1 MNSILL
7 RPAVGCVRLWT
18 KIYTSGLPSDVR
30 ETRRA
35 EIASDVWHSVHDPDC
50 DAPWKLALQM
60 ILRLLLGVPNDLG
73 WRAEH
78 LTAPERSRI
87 RAVLAGGAL
96 CALVLTVAP
105 AVWRPQSPPPPPA
118 PSFRSQ
124 RAIVY
129 PSPAPPPAPPVTESR
144 HPVGGWVYGQAS
156 YTVTPNAVAPI
167 RIKDVR
173 PVYPP
178 IAIANDVQGV
188 VVVRATITGSGR
200 IADARVVQPVG
211 LLSQSALDAVQ
222 QWVFTPSDLGGL
234 PAKNVL
240 TVRVSFTRP

>member
-1 MNSILL
+1 MNSMML
-7 RPAVGCVRLWT
+7 RPAVGFVRLWT

-30 ETRRA
+30 ETRRT
-35 EIASDVWHSVHDPDC
+35 EIASDVWHSIHDPDR
-50 DAPWKLALQM
+50 DAPARLALQM
-60 ILRLLLGVPNDLG
+60 ILRLLLGVPDDLG

-78 LTAPERSRI
+78 LTAPERSGMRT
-87 RAVLAGGAL
+87 VLAGGAL
-96 CALVLTVAP
+96 CALVLAG
-105 AVWRPQSPPPPPA
+105 AAALWRLQSPPLPQA
-118 PSFRSQ
+118 PNVRTQ
-124 RAIVY
+124 TAVVY
-129 PSPAPPPAPPVTESR
+129 PPPAPPPAPPFTESG
-144 HPVGGWVYGQAS
+144 HPVGGWTYGQSS

-188 VVVRATITGSGR
+188 VVVQATITGAGR
-200 IADARVVQPVG
+200 VADARVVQPVG

-222 QWVFTPSDLGGL
+222 QWVFTPSGPGGI
-234 PAKNVL
+234 PVKNLL